1 MTETSPAKPA
11 VLVVDDVQANLVAF
25 EALLAEL
32 DCDVVLARSGNAAL
46 RQLLRREFAVVLLD
60 VQMPEM
66 DGYEVAS
73 HARQN
78 PGTRDVP
85 IVFLTAT
92 HDNEENVLRGYGSG
106 AVDFL
111 FKPVDPTIVRA
122 KVQVFLDL
130 YAGRRQLADSKSE
143 LERKNA
149 ELGEAYRELTKT
161 HAQLVQTAKMA
172 SLGELVAGIAH
183 EINNPLAFALSHLD
197 TARRDLTA
205 IGDATA
211 AALPEALKPRWARAE
226 SRLSEMGIGLERIRE
241 LIVKLRTFSR
251 LDEGEHKLVDVRASV
266 ESVLTILGHR
276 LKDRIT
282 VETSFSPPAEIEC
295 FPSLLNQALM
305 NLVGN
310 SIDAIEEQGK
320 IRIVAAGN
328 GDHFEIAVSDT
339 GHGIPDAIKDRVLEP
354 FFTTK
359 EVGKGTGLG
368 LSITYSIIQK
378 HGGSIAIE
386 DGEPTGTCIRLR
398 IPLRTPGAIEPPPTL
413 GKA

>member
-1 MTETSPAKPA
+1 
-11 VLVVDDVQANLVAF
+11 
-25 EALLAEL
+25 
-32 DCDVVLARSGNAAL
+32 
-46 RQLLRREFAVVLLD
+46 
-60 VQMPEM
+60 
-66 DGYEVAS
+66 
-73 HARQN
+73 
-78 PGTRDVP
+78 
-85 IVFLTAT
+85 
-92 HDNEENVLRGYGSG
+92 
-106 AVDFL
+106 
-111 FKPVDPTIVRA
+111 
-122 KVQVFLDL
+122 
-130 YAGRRQLADSKSE
+130 
-143 LERKNA
+143 
-149 ELGEAYRELTKT
+149 
-161 HAQLVQTAKMA
+161 MA

-205 IGDATA
+205 VEPAIA
-211 AALPEALKPRWARAE
+211 ASLPEALKPRWARAE

-282 VETSFSPPAEIEC
+282 VETSFEPPTEIEC

-310 SIDAIEEQGK
+310 SIDAIEDAGT
-320 IRIVAAGN
+320 IRIHAAGN
-328 GDHFEIAVSDT
+328 GDHFEIVVSDT

-386 DGEPTGTCIRLR
+386 DGEPSGTRIRLR
-398 IPLRTPGAIEPPPTL
+398 IPLRTPGPIEPPLTRE
-413 GKA
+413 ATQ

>member
-1 MTETSPAKPA
+1 VTTEDPNHELTRPA
-11 VLVVDDVQANLVAF
+11 VLVVDDIQGNLVAF
-25 EALLAEL
+25 EALLGDL
-32 DCDVVLARSGNAAL
+32 DCDIVCVRSGDAAL
-46 RQLLRREFAVVLLD
+46 RQLLRREFAVMLLD

-73 HARQN
+73 HARAN
-78 PGTRDVP
+78 PGTREVP

-111 FKPVDPTIVRA
+111 FKPVDPTILRA

-130 YAGRRQLADSKSE
+130 YAGKRLIGDSKRA
-143 LERKNA
+143 LERTNE
-149 ELGEAYRELTKT
+149 ELNDAYRELKKT
-161 HAQLVQTAKMA
+161 HAQLVQSAKMA

-205 IGDATA
+205 VGEATS
-211 AALPEALKPRWARAE
+211 AALPDPLKPRWARAE
-226 SRLSEMGIGLERIRE
+226 TRLLEMGVGLERIRE

-282 VETSFSPPAEIEC
+282 VETTFEPPAEIEC
-295 FPSLLNQALM
+295 YPSLLNQALM

-310 SIDAIEEQGK
+310 SIDAMEDGGTVGIH
-320 IRIVAAGN
+320 AGAHN
-328 GDHFEIAVSDT
+328 GQFEIVVSDT

-378 HGGSIAIE
+378 HGGSIVIE
-386 DGEPTGTCIRLR
+386 DGDPTGTRIRLR
-398 IPLRTPGAIEPPPTL
+398 IPLRASNAPRG
-413 GKA
+413 